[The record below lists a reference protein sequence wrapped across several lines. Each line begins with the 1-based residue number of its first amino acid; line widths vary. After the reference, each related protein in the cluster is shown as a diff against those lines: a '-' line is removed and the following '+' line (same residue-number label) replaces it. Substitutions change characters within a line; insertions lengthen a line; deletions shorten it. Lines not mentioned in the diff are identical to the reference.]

1 MSDYFL
7 ADDLS
12 GALDAAAAFHH
23 AGRRVRV
30 VLSPVDW
37 TSRDHDEVIGVTT
50 ETRNAPAEVAS
61 ATVLNA
67 IAHGRAQGA
76 RLIYKKIDSTL
87 RGPVAAELGAVAA
100 AMPDAR
106 ILFAPANPAVGR
118 TVCDG
123 RLLVRGVPVAETEF
137 ARDPI
142 FPVRQSELR
151 AFVGALGGE
160 RIVIP
165 DTVTHADLAVC
176 VVQLTAGG
184 ANWVPVGSGALA
196 RAVADQ
202 RARPAFLRTH
212 QISTV
217 AAGPILLV
225 SGSANALNR
234 AQAEELH
241 GQRGVPV
248 CELRIEDVAGTVR
261 AAVDALGRSGS
272 LSLVVGSART
282 DSGVALHAIA
292 EAAAQIIT
300 QANVRRLFVTGGESS
315 FAICRMLEIP
325 ALDLLAEIETGVCL
339 AHGVGR
345 DGDRLLAVK
354 PGGFGGTETWVHAWD
369 KLRVP

>member
-37 TSRDHDEVIGVTT
+37 TSRDPDEVIGVTT

-106 ILFAPANPAVGR
+106 IFFAPANPAVGR

-137 ARDPI
+137 ARDPLS
-142 FPVRQSELR
+142 PVRESELR
-151 AFVGALGGE
+151 AFVGALAGD

-165 DTVTHADLAVC
+165 DTATAADFAASVLRMEE
-176 VVQLTAGG
+176 GG
-184 ANWVPVGSGALA
+184 PNWIPVGSGALA
-196 RAVADQ
+196 RAVAE
-202 RARPAFLRTH
+202 RSARPAMARTDPP
-212 QISTV
+212 STV

-225 SGSANALNR
+225 CGSAHPLNR

-241 GQRGVPV
+241 RQRSVPV
-248 CELRIEDVAGTVR
+248 CELRIEDIAGTVR
-261 AAVDALGRSGS
+261 AAVDSLGRSGS
-272 LSLVVGSART
+272 VSLVVGATRT
-282 DSGVALHAIA
+282 DSSVALRAIA
-292 EAAAQIIT
+292 EATAQII
-300 QANVRRLFVTGGESS
+300 AEAKVRRLFVTGGESA
-315 FAICRMLEIP
+315 FAICRALEIP
-325 ALDLLAEIETGVCL
+325 ALDLMAELEPGVCL
-339 AHGVGR
+339 AQTVTREGG
-345 DGDRLLAVK
+345 RLLAVK
-354 PGGFGGTETWVHAWD
+354 PGGFGGTATWVRVWD
-369 KLRVP
+369 KLRET